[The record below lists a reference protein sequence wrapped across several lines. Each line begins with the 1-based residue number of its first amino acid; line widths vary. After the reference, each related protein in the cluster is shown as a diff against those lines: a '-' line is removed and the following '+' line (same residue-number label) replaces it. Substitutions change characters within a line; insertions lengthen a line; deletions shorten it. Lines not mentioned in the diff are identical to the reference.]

1 MTALHMAATIN
12 DVHVVDF
19 ILNSVEDPNR
29 AVNIATNEGWTPS
42 HFAGFLNNFD
52 SLNLLLEHG
61 SDLGKESNVGMSV
74 VDEIIRVDNADL
86 FECIFPHVKNMK
98 RDTSKVSLSTICM
111 INRLFIEWEFR
122 PYSYGSWLTESNN
135 NGFKMSLGT
144 P

>member
-29 AVNIATNEGWTPS
+29 AVNIATNEGWTPC

-61 SDLGKESNVGMSV
+61 GDLGKESNVGMSV

-98 RDTSKVSLSTICM
+98 RDTSKVSS
-111 INRLFIEWEFR
+111 
-122 PYSYGSWLTESNN
+122 
-135 NGFKMSLGT
+135 
-144 P
+144 

>member
-12 DVHVVDF
+12 DVHAVDF

-74 VDEIIRVDNADL
+74 VDEIIRVDHADL

-111 INRLFIEWEFR
+111 INCLFYRVGVSALFIWQLANR
-122 PYSYGSWLTESNN
+122 V
-135 NGFKMSLGT
+135 K
-144 P
+144 

>member
-98 RDTSKVSLSTICM
+98 RDTSKVSLSIICM
-111 INRLFIEWEFR
+111 INCLFYRVGVLALFIWQLANR
-122 PYSYGSWLTESNN
+122 V
-135 NGFKMSLGT
+135 K
-144 P
+144 

>member
-19 ILNSVEDPNR
+19 ILNSVEDPKR

-98 RDTSKVSLSTICM
+98 RDTSKVSLSTICI
-111 INRLFIEWEFR
+111 INRLFIEWEFW

-135 NGFKMSLGT
+135 NGFKMSLGA

>member
-19 ILNSVEDPNR
+19 ILNSVEDPKR

-111 INRLFIEWEFR
+111 INCLFYRVGVSALFIWQLANR
-122 PYSYGSWLTESNN
+122 V
-135 NGFKMSLGT
+135 K
-144 P
+144 

>member
-19 ILNSVEDPNR
+19 ILNSVEDPKR

>member
-19 ILNSVEDPNR
+19 ILNSVEDPKR

-111 INRLFIEWEFR
+111 INRLFIEWEFW
-122 PYSYGSWLTESNN
+122 PYTYGSWLTESNN
-135 NGFKMSLGT
+135 NGF
-144 P
+144 

>member
-1 MTALHMAATIN
+1 MAATIN

-19 ILNSVEDPNR
+19 ILNSVEDPKR

-135 NGFKMSLGT
+135 NGFKMSLST

>member
-1 MTALHMAATIN
+1 MAATIN

-135 NGFKMSLGT
+135 NGF
-144 P
+144 

>member
-98 RDTSKVSLSTICM
+98 RDTSKS
-111 INRLFIEWEFR
+111 
-122 PYSYGSWLTESNN
+122 GSFGLIHMAA
-135 NGFKMSLGT
+135 G
-144 P
+144 

>member
-19 ILNSVEDPNR
+19 ILNNVEDPNR
-29 AVNIATNEGWTPS
+29 AVNMATNEGWTAS

-61 SDLGKESNVGMSV
+61 GDLGKESNVGMSV

-86 FECIFPHVKNMK
+86 FECIFPYVKNMK
-98 RDTSKVSLSTICM
+98 RDTSKVSLSNMCM
-111 INRLFIEWEFR
+111 VEMSFYRVGALALFIWQLANR
-122 PYSYGSWLTESNN
+122 V
-135 NGFKMSLGT
+135 K
-144 P
+144 

>member
-19 ILNSVEDPNR
+19 ILNSVEDPKR

-111 INRLFIEWEFR
+111 IIRFFIEWEFR

-135 NGFKMSLGT
+135 NGF
-144 P
+144 

>member
-111 INRLFIEWEFR
+111 IIRFFIEWEFR

>member
-1 MTALHMAATIN
+1 MKPRVKDGMTALHMAATIN

-19 ILNSVEDPNR
+19 ILNNVEDPNR
-29 AVNIATNEGWTPS
+29 AVNMATNEGWTAS

-61 SDLGKESNVGMSV
+61 GDLGKESNVGMSV

-98 RDTSKVSLSTICM
+98 RDTSKVSLQTKCI
-111 INRLFIEWEFR
+111 INRLCNRVGVSVLFIWQLANR
-122 PYSYGSWLTESNN
+122 V
-135 NGFKMSLGT
+135 K
-144 P
+144 

>member
-19 ILNSVEDPNR
+19 ILNNVEDPNR
-29 AVNIATNEGWTPS
+29 AVNMATNEGWTAS

-61 SDLGKESNVGMSV
+61 GDLGKESNVGMSV
-74 VDEIIRVDNADL
+74 VDEIIRVDNAEL

-98 RDTSKVSLSTICM
+98 RDTSKVSLSNMCM
-111 INRLFIEWEFR
+111 VE
-122 PYSYGSWLTESNN
+122 
-135 NGFKMSLGT
+135 MSL
-144 P
+144 